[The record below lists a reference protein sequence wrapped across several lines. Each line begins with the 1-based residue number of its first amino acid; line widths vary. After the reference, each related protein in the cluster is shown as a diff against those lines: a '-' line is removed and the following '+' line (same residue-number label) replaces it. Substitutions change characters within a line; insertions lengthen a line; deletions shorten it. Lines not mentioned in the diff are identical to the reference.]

1 MSRPN
6 VADALGLGR
15 DSEGERIEECE
26 MEDGDRENE
35 RDGVDGAIS
44 SKEGAS
50 TDGQSDSSHL
60 LCSR

>member
-15 DSEGERIEECE
+15 DSDGERIEEYE
-26 MEDGDRENE
+26 MQDGDRENE
-35 RDGVDGAIS
+35 KDAVDGAFS

-50 TDGQSDSSHL
+50 TDGQSNSLHL
-60 LCSR
+60 RSLK